1 MSEQH
6 ILPLLLKSLRLGSLV
21 SQWEPMADKARE
33 QSWSVERYL
42 AELCRLELDS
52 REEKRLQRHLKES
65 NLPVGKYLDNY
76 DFTAVGGIDKGQVWH
91 LANHRKWV
99 KTGDNILLFG
109 ASGLGKTHLAAGLGY
124 KLIEHGYRVKF
135 MSANLLVQQLQ
146 QAKEELKLSEA
157 LMKLDKY
164 SVLILD
170 DIGYVQKTSEETSVL
185 FKLIA
190 HRYERYSLII
200 TSNQSFEEW
209 DELFDNTVM
218 TVAAIDRLIHHA
230 KILQCQGESYRRKE
244 AQRNLL

>member
-1 MSEQH
+1 
-6 ILPLLLKSLRLGSLV
+6 
-21 SQWEPMADKARE
+21 MADKARE

-65 NLPVGKYLDNY
+65 NLPAGKYLDNY
-76 DFTAVGGIDKGQVWH
+76 DFTALEGIDKGQVWH
-91 LANHRKWV
+91 LANHREWV

-124 KLIEHGYRVKF
+124 KLIEHGQRVKF

-185 FKLIA
+185 FELIA

>member
-1 MSEQH
+1 
-6 ILPLLLKSLRLGSLV
+6 
-21 SQWEPMADKARE
+21 MADKARE

-65 NLPVGKYLDNY
+65 NLPAGKYLNNY
-76 DFTAVGGIDKGQVWH
+76 DFTALEGIDKGQVWH
-91 LANHRKWV
+91 LANHREWV

-124 KLIEHGYRVKF
+124 KLIEHGQRVKF

-185 FKLIA
+185 FELIA

-218 TVAAIDRLIHHA
+218 TVDRLIHHA